1 MAEYWSTL
9 DVDLHL
15 SVDPA
20 SGRRVGLEHALREAI
35 RDGRLGAGT
44 RLPSTRT
51 LAVELGLARGTVSA
65 AYDQLVAEGHLV
77 AVRGSG
83 THVAELAGQGGASG
97 LVAAPGSPR
106 SLDALGVS
114 SGLRQAGMPGQPGM
128 PGEPGMPGQPGALGL
143 PGAWAGEQARSRPKP
158 LGNNL
163 LPGSPDLSHF
173 PRAAWLRASR
183 RALNAAPNDAFGYG
197 DPRGRV
203 ELRRALAEYLGR
215 ARGVLA
221 DPERI
226 VIVSGAVQ
234 GLALLGQVL
243 GGVVAMEDPYI
254 PLFHEVVRSHGA
266 DVVPLPV
273 DDDGARVD
281 LLAGPGFDQVGTVVV
296 TPSHQYPIGSTLHPA
311 RRQALVEWACEGRRL
326 VVEDDYDGEFRYDR
340 QPVGAV
346 QGMAPERVVYL
357 GTASKTLGPG
367 IRLAWMVLPGPL
379 VGPVTE
385 AKRHA
390 DHQSEALGQLTLAEF
405 IASHDYDRHVRA
417 ARLRY
422 RRRRDLLAERLH
434 TRAGRPAAGF
444 ALGGIAAG
452 LHALVRLEPAGMT
465 EAEVLKRASEF
476 DLELEGLGGLW
487 HTATANTLAS
497 SAPRPQGIVVGFG
510 SPTEAAYP
518 RALDALVRTLSWR

>member
-1 MAEYWSTL
+1 MVDYWSTL

-15 SVDPA
+15 AVDPA
-20 SGRRVGLEHALREAI
+20 SGRRVGLEQALREAI
-35 RDGRLGAGT
+35 RDGRLAAGA

-51 LAVELGLARGTVSA
+51 LAAELGLSRGTVSA

-83 THVAELAGQGGASG
+83 THVAELASAGLGRLSAERTVAGTARPVGTAGNSG
-97 LVAAPGSPR
+97 TANTADVAH
-106 SLDALGVS
+106 
-114 SGLRQAGMPGQPGM
+114 AGWV
-128 PGEPGMPGQPGALGL
+128 GEPVRPR
-143 PGAWAGEQARSRPKP
+143 RSTYT
-158 LGNNL
+158 L
-163 LPGSPDLSHF
+163 LPGTPDLSYF

-183 RALNAAPNDAFGYG
+183 RAVNAAPNDAFGYG

-203 ELRRALAEYLGR
+203 ELRQALAEYLGR

-243 GGVVAMEDPYI
+243 GGVFAMEDPYI

-266 DVVPLPV
+266 GVVPLPV

-281 LLAGPGFDQVGTVVV
+281 LLAGPDYDGVETVVV
-296 TPSHQYPIGSTLHPA
+296 TPSHQYPIGSTLRPA
-311 RRQALVEWACEGRRL
+311 RRKALVEWACAGRRL

-340 QPVGAV
+340 LPVGAL
-346 QGMAPERVVYL
+346 QGVAPERTVYL

-367 IRLAWMVLPGPL
+367 IRLAWMVLPEPLIGPI
-379 VGPVTE
+379 TE
-385 AKRHA
+385 AKRRA
-390 DHQSEALGQLTLAEF
+390 DHQSETLGQLTLAEF

-465 EAEVLKRASEF
+465 EEEVLKRGLEF
-476 DLELEGLGGLW
+476 DLDLEGLGGLW
-487 HTATANTLAS
+487 HTAPHGSPTNTFTS
-497 SAPRPQGIVVGFG
+497 SAARPQGIVVGFG
-510 SPTEAAYP
+510 SSTEPAYP

>member
-1 MAEYWSTL
+1 MTDYWSTL

-15 SVDPA
+15 AVDPA
-20 SGRRVGLEHALREAI
+20 SGRRVGLEQALREAI
-35 RDGRLGAGT
+35 RDGRLAAGT

-51 LAVELGLARGTVSA
+51 LAAESGLARGTVAA
-65 AYDQLVAEGHLV
+65 AYDQLVAEGRLV

-83 THVAELAGQGGASG
+83 THVAELGSASG
-97 LVAAPGSPR
+97 PPDRPS
-106 SLDALGVS
+106 
-114 SGLRQAGMPGQPGM
+114 
-128 PGEPGMPGQPGALGL
+128 PGAGSSTRA
-143 PGAWAGEQARSRPKP
+143 PVPSAGWAGEPTRPRRSTHT
-158 LGNNL
+158 L
-163 LPGSPDLSHF
+163 LPGTPDLSHF

-183 RALNAAPNDAFGYG
+183 RAVNAAPNDAFGYG

-203 ELRRALAEYLGR
+203 ELRQALAEYLGR
-215 ARGVLA
+215 ARGVLT

-243 GGVVAMEDPYI
+243 GGVFAMEDPYI

-281 LLAGPGFDQVGTVVV
+281 LLSERDFDGVETVVV

-311 RRQALVEWACEGRRL
+311 RRKALVEWAREGRRL

-346 QGMAPERVVYL
+346 QGVAPERTVYL

-367 IRLAWMVLPGPL
+367 IRLAWMVLPEHL

-390 DHQSEALGQLTLAEF
+390 DHQSESLGQLTLAEF
-405 IASHDYDRHVRA
+405 ITSHDYDRHIRA

-434 TRAGRPAAGF
+434 PRAGRPAAGF

-452 LHALVRLEPAGMT
+452 LHALVRLEPVGMT
-465 EAEVLKRASEF
+465 EAEVLKRGLEF
-476 DLELEGLGGLW
+476 DLDLEGLGGLW
-487 HTATANTLAS
+487 HTFPANTHAS
-497 SAPRPQGIVVGFG
+497 SAARPQGIVVGFG
-510 SPTEAAYP
+510 SPAEAAYP

>member
-1 MAEYWSTL
+1 MTEYWSTL

-15 SVDPA
+15 AVDPA
-20 SGRRVGLEHALREAI
+20 SGRRVGLEQALREAI

-51 LAVELGLARGTVSA
+51 LAAELGLARGTVSA

-77 AVRGSG
+77 ATRGSG
-83 THVAELAGQGGASG
+83 TRVAELGTQGAGNPSPAKATAGVSALGEPA
-97 LVAAPGSPR
+97 GSPQR
-106 SLDALGVS
+106 LAHN
-114 SGLRQAGMPGQPGM
+114 LRPGT
-128 PGEPGMPGQPGALGL
+128 
-143 PGAWAGEQARSRPKP
+143 
-158 LGNNL
+158 
-163 LPGSPDLSHF
+163 PDLSHF
-173 PRAAWLRASR
+173 PRAAWLRAAR
-183 RALNAAPNDAFGYG
+183 RAVNAAPNEAFGYG
-197 DPRGRV
+197 DPRGRI

-215 ARGVLA
+215 ARGVRTDA
-221 DPERI
+221 ERI
-226 VIVSGAVQ
+226 IIVSGAVQ

-243 GGVVAMEDPYI
+243 GGTFAMEDPYI

-266 DVVPLPV
+266 QVAPLPV

-281 LLAGPGFDQVGTVVV
+281 LLRGRDFDGAGTAVV

-311 RRQALVEWACEGRRL
+311 RRQALVEWARACWR
-326 VVEDDYDGEFRYDR
+326 VIVEDDYDGEFRYDR

-346 QGMAPERVVYL
+346 QGMAPERTVYL
-357 GTASKTLGPG
+357 GTASKTLGPAV
-367 IRLAWMVLPGPL
+367 RLAWLVLPEHL
-379 VGPVTE
+379 VGPLTE

-390 DHQSEALGQLTLAEF
+390 DHQSESLGQLTLAEF
-405 IASHDYDRHVRA
+405 IASHDYDRHIRA

-465 EAEVLKRASEF
+465 EAEVLKRAAEF
-476 DLELEGLGGLW
+476 DLDLEGLGDLW
-487 HTATANTLAS
+487 HTPPANTLAS
-497 SAPRPQGIVVGFG
+497 SAARPQGIVVGFG

>member
-1 MAEYWSTL
+1 MADYWSTL

-35 RDGRLGAGT
+35 RDGRLAAGT
-44 RLPSTRT
+44 KLPSTRT

-65 AYDQLVAEGHLV
+65 AYDQLVAEGHLT

-83 THVAELAGQGGASG
+83 TRVAELLSERPSSPGLLTDRGSGGSGASG
-97 LVAAPGSPR
+97 GPASR
-106 SLDALGVS
+106 T
-114 SGLRQAGMPGQPGM
+114 
-128 PGEPGMPGQPGALGL
+128 GL
-143 PGAWAGEQARSRPKP
+143 PTQPARPRRHLHDLRP
-158 LGNNL
+158 GT
-163 LPGSPDLSHF
+163 PDLSQF
-173 PRAAWLRASR
+173 PRSAWLRAAR

-203 ELRRALAEYLGR
+203 ELRSALADYLGR
-215 ARGVLA
+215 TRGVRV
-221 DPERI
+221 DPGRI

-234 GLALLGQVL
+234 GLALVGQVL
-243 GGVVAMEDPYI
+243 GGVIAMEDPYI
-254 PLFHEVVRSHGA
+254 PLFHEVVRSNGGN
-266 DVVPLPV
+266 VVPLPV

-281 LLAGPGFDQVGTVVV
+281 LLSGRRYSEVGTVVV
-296 TPSHQYPIGSTLHPA
+296 TPSHQYPIGSTLHPS
-311 RRQALVEWACEGRRL
+311 RRQALVEWAYGGERL
-326 VVEDDYDGEFRYDR
+326 IVEDDYDGEFRYDR
-340 QPVGAV
+340 QPVGAL
-346 QGMAPERVVYL
+346 QGMAPDRTVYL

-367 IRLAWMVLPGPL
+367 VRLAWMVLPDHL

-405 IASHDYDRHVRA
+405 IASHDYDRHIRA
-417 ARLRY
+417 SRLRY

-465 EAEVLKRASEF
+465 EAEVLRRAAEF
-476 DLELEGLGGLW
+476 DLELEGLSGLW
-487 HTATANTLAS
+487 YSPGGSADFHSNKERSPNRRSGNAFS
-497 SAPRPQGIVVGFG
+497 SPGPRPQGIVVGFG
-510 SPTEAAYP
+510 SPSEAGYP

>member
-35 RDGRLGAGT
+35 RDGRLDAGT

-83 THVAELAGQGGASG
+83 THVAELAGQGVPAPPPHVPRLSN
-97 LVAAPGSPR
+97 APGVPR
-106 SLDALGVS
+106 ASV
-114 SGLRQAGMPGQPGM
+114 
-128 PGEPGMPGQPGALGL
+128 
-143 PGAWAGEQARSRPKP
+143 GEQAQPKP
-158 LGNNL
+158 LANNL
-163 LPGSPDLSHF
+163 RPGSPDLSHF

-183 RALNAAPNDAFGYG
+183 RALNDAPNDAFGYG
-197 DPRGRV
+197 DPRGRI

-226 VIVSGAVQ
+226 IIVSGAVQ

-266 DVVPLPV
+266 EVVPLPV

-281 LLAGPGFDQVGTVVV
+281 LLSGRTGRDYDGVGTVVV

-346 QGMAPERVVYL
+346 QGMAPERTVYL

-367 IRLAWMVLPGPL
+367 IRLAWMVLPERL

-390 DHQSEALGQLTLAEF
+390 DHQSESLGQLTLAEF
-405 IASHDYDRHVRA
+405 IASHDYDRHIRA

-476 DLELEGLGGLW
+476 DLELEGLSDLW
-487 HTATANTLAS
+487 HTAPTNTLAS

>member
-15 SVDPA
+15 AVDPA

-35 RDGRLGAGT
+35 RDGRLAAGT
-44 RLPSTRT
+44 KLPSTRT

-65 AYDQLVAEGHLV
+65 AYDQLVAEGQLT

-83 THVAELAGQGGASG
+83 TRVAEVPHSG
-97 LVAAPGSPR
+97 RRP
-106 SLDALGVS
+106 
-114 SGLRQAGMPGQPGM
+114 
-128 PGEPGMPGQPGALGL
+128 PGAGHTPAATVPTSPTSPTSLIAPPPRPADPAFTHDL
-143 PGAWAGEQARSRPKP
+143 RPGT
-158 LGNNL
+158 
-163 LPGSPDLSHF
+163 PDLSHF

-183 RALNAAPNDAFGYG
+183 RALAAAPHEAFGYG

-221 DPERI
+221 DPEQI
-226 VIVSGAVQ
+226 VVVSGAVQ
-234 GLALLGQVL
+234 GLALLAQVL

-266 DVVPLPV
+266 EVVPLPV

-281 LLAGPGFDQVGTVVV
+281 LLGGRAYAEAGTVVV

-311 RRQALVEWACEGRRL
+311 RRQALVEWACDRQRL
-326 VVEDDYDGEFRYDR
+326 IVEDDYDGEFRYDR
-340 QPVGAV
+340 QPVGAL
-346 QGMAPERVVYL
+346 QGMAPDRTVYL

-367 IRLAWMVLPGPL
+367 VRLAWMVLPGHL

-390 DHQSEALGQLTLAEF
+390 DHQSETLGQLTLAEL
-405 IASHDYDRHVRA
+405 ITSHDYDRHVRA

-444 ALGGIAAG
+444 ALTGIAAG

-465 EAEVLKRASEF
+465 EADVLRRAAEF
-476 DLELEGLGGLW
+476 ALELEGLGGLW
-487 HTATANTLAS
+487 HPAAAPS
-497 SAPRPQGIVVGFG
+497 GPRPQGIVVGFG
-510 SPTEAAYP
+510 APGEAAYP

>member
-1 MAEYWSTL
+1 MVDYWSTL

-15 SVDPA
+15 AVGPDA
-20 SGRRVGLEHALREAI
+20 GRRVGLEQALREAI
-35 RDGRLGAGT
+35 RDGRLAAGT

-51 LAVELGLARGTVSA
+51 LAVELRLARGTVSA

-83 THVAELAGQGGASG
+83 TRVAELG
-97 LVAAPGSPR
+97 LGFGVADPSRPPA
-106 SLDALGVS
+106 ANS
-114 SGLRQAGMPGQPGM
+114 SAAETGWV
-128 PGEPGMPGQPGALGL
+128 GEP
-143 PGAWAGEQARSRPKP
+143 ARTRRSVH
-158 LGNNL
+158 NL
-163 LPGSPDLSHF
+163 LPGTPDLSHF

-183 RALNAAPNDAFGYG
+183 RAMNAAPNDAFGYG

-215 ARGVLA
+215 VRGVLA

-234 GLALLGQVL
+234 GLGAGRA
-243 GGVVAMEDPYI
+243 GARSGRRGPWRIRTYRCSTR
-254 PLFHEVVRSHGA
+254 VVRSHGA

-281 LLAGPGFDQVGTVVV
+281 LLSRRAYAEVGTVVV
-296 TPSHQYPIGSTLHPA
+296 TPSHQYPIGSTLHPS
-311 RRQALVEWACEGRRL
+311 RRQALVEWAGAGRRL
-326 VVEDDYDGEFRYDR
+326 IIEDDYDGEFRYDR
-340 QPVGAV
+340 QPVGAL
-346 QGMAPERVVYL
+346 QGVAPDRTVYL

-367 IRLAWMVLPGPL
+367 IRLAWMVLPEHL

-390 DHQSEALGQLTLAEF
+390 DHQSESLGQLTLAEF

-444 ALGGIAAG
+444 VLGGIAAG

-465 EAEVLKRASEF
+465 EEEVLKRALEL
-476 DLELEGLGGLW
+476 DLDLEGLGDLW
-487 HTATANTLAS
+487 HTPPTNTHAS

>member
-15 SVDPA
+15 AIDPG
-20 SGRRVGLEHALREAI
+20 SGRRVGLEQALREAI
-35 RDGRLGAGT
+35 RDGRLAAGT
-44 RLPSTRT
+44 RLPSTRS
-51 LAVELGLARGTVSA
+51 LAVELGLARGTVAA

-83 THVAELAGQGGASG
+83 THVAELGSGPGGPCRPSGPGGSTAS
-97 LVAAPGSPR
+97 PTRPR
-106 SLDALGVS
+106 
-114 SGLRQAGMPGQPGM
+114 
-128 PGEPGMPGQPGALGL
+128 
-143 PGAWAGEQARSRPKP
+143 RSVHT
-158 LGNNL
+158 L
-163 LPGSPDLSHF
+163 LPGTPDLSHF

-183 RALNAAPNDAFGYG
+183 RAVNAAPNDAFGYG

-203 ELRRALAEYLGR
+203 ELRQALAEYLGR
-215 ARGVLA
+215 ARGVLT

-266 DVVPLPV
+266 EVVPLPV

-281 LLAGPGFDQVGTVVV
+281 LLSGRGYDGVETVVV

-311 RRQALVEWACEGRRL
+311 RRKALVEWAREGRRL

-346 QGMAPERVVYL
+346 QGVAPERTVYL

-367 IRLAWMVLPGPL
+367 VRLAWMVLPEHL
-379 VGPVTE
+379 VGPITE

-390 DHQSEALGQLTLAEF
+390 DHQSESLGQLTLAEF
-405 IASHDYDRHVRA
+405 ITSHDYDRHIRA

-434 TRAGRPAAGF
+434 PRAGRPAAGF
-444 ALGGIAAG
+444 AVGGIAAG

-465 EAEVLKRASEF
+465 EAEVLKRGLEF
-476 DLELEGLGGLW
+476 DLDLEGLGGLW
-487 HTATANTLAS
+487 HDGLRHTFPANTHAS
-497 SAPRPQGIVVGFG
+497 SAARPQGIVVGFG

>member
-15 SVDPA
+15 AVDPA
-20 SGRRVGLEHALREAI
+20 SGRRVGLEQALREAI
-35 RDGRLGAGT
+35 RDGRLAAGT

-51 LAVELGLARGTVSA
+51 LAAELGLARGTVSA

-83 THVAELAGQGGASG
+83 THVADLGSRVGAPLRPSAAGAAS
-97 LVAAPGSPR
+97 AAEPAGSERPWT
-106 SLDALGVS
+106 
-114 SGLRQAGMPGQPGM
+114 QP
-128 PGEPGMPGQPGALGL
+128 LGL
-143 PGAWAGEQARSRPKP
+143 
-158 LGNNL
+158 NL
-163 LPGSPDLSHF
+163 RPGSPDLSFF
-173 PRAAWLRASR
+173 PRAAWLRAAR
-183 RALNAAPNDAFGYG
+183 RALNAAPNNAFGYG
-197 DPRGRV
+197 DPRGRI
-203 ELRRALAEYLGR
+203 ELRQALAEYLGR
-215 ARGVLA
+215 ARGVRT

-234 GLALLGQVL
+234 GLALLAQVL
-243 GGVVAMEDPYI
+243 GGAVAMENPYI
-254 PLFHEVVRSHGA
+254 PLFHEVVRTHGA
-266 DVVPLPV
+266 EVVPLPV
-273 DDDGARVD
+273 DEDGARVD
-281 LLAGPGFDQVGTVVV
+281 LLSRRAFDGVDTVVV

-311 RRQALVEWACEGRRL
+311 RRQALVEWAREGRRL

-340 QPVGAV
+340 QPVGAL
-346 QGMAPERVVYL
+346 QGMAPDRTVYL

-367 IRLAWMVLPGPL
+367 IRLAWMALPEHL
-379 VGPVTE
+379 VGPLTE

-390 DHQSEALGQLTLAEF
+390 DHQTESLGQLTLAEF
-405 IASHDYDRHVRA
+405 IASHDYDRQVRA

-434 TRAGRPAAGF
+434 PRAGRPAAGF

-465 EAEVLKRASEF
+465 EAEVLRRAAES
-476 DLELEGLGGLW
+476 DLDLEGLGDLW
-487 HTATANTLAS
+487 HTSPTNTHAS
-497 SAPRPQGIVVGFG
+497 SAARPQGIVVGFG

>member
-1 MAEYWSTL
+1 L

-15 SVDPA
+15 AVDPA
-20 SGRRVGLEHALREAI
+20 SGRRVGLEHALRAAI
-35 RDGRLGAGT
+35 RDGRLAAGA

-51 LAVELGLARGTVSA
+51 LASELGLARGTVSA

-83 THVAELAGQGGASG
+83 THVAELGAQGAANPTAASSVRARSGFAGQ
-97 LVAAPGSPR
+97 VPR
-106 SLDALGVS
+106 S
-114 SGLRQAGMPGQPGM
+114 
-128 PGEPGMPGQPGALGL
+128 
-143 PGAWAGEQARSRPKP
+143 KP
-158 LGNNL
+158 LAHNL
-163 LPGSPDLSHF
+163 RPGTPDLSHF
-173 PRAAWLRASR
+173 PRAAWLRAAR
-183 RALNAAPNDAFGYG
+183 RALNAAPHDAFGYG
-197 DPRGRV
+197 DPRGRI
-203 ELRRALAEYLGR
+203 ELRRALAGYLGR
-215 ARGVLA
+215 ARGVHT

-234 GLALLGQVL
+234 GLALIGQVI
-243 GGVVAMEDPYI
+243 GGAVAMEDPYI

-266 DVVPLPV
+266 EVVPLPV

-281 LLAGPGFDQVGTVVV
+281 LLSGSAYDGVGTVVV
-296 TPSHQYPIGSTLHPA
+296 TASHQYPIGSTLHPA
-311 RRQALVEWACEGRRL
+311 RRQALVEWAGDGRRL
-326 VVEDDYDGEFRYDR
+326 IVEDDYDGEFRYDR

-346 QGMAPERVVYL
+346 QGMAPDRTIYL
-357 GTASKTLGPG
+357 GTASKTLGPAV
-367 IRLAWMVLPGPL
+367 RLAWMVLPDHL

-405 IASHDYDRHVRA
+405 ITSHDYDRHIRA
-417 ARLRY
+417 SRLRY

-465 EAEVLKRASEF
+465 EDEVIQRAAEF
-476 DLELEGLGGLW
+476 DLDLEGLGGLW
-487 HTATANTLAS
+487 HRPAANASAS
-497 SAPRPQGIVVGFG
+497 SEARPQGIVVGFG
-510 SPTEAAYP
+510 SPTEAGYP
-518 RALDALVRTLSWR
+518 RALDALVRALSWR

>member
-83 THVAELAGQGGASG
+83 THVAELAGQGVPSG
-97 LVAAPGSPR
+97 LPSAPR
-106 SLDALGVS
+106 SPGGLGGPDALGV
-114 SGLRQAGMPGQPGM
+114 PTT
-128 PGEPGMPGQPGALGL
+128 LGL
-143 PGAWAGEQARSRPKP
+143 PGAWVGEQARSRPKP

-183 RALNAAPNDAFGYG
+183 RAVNEAPNDAFGYG

-226 VIVSGAVQ
+226 VIVSGAIQ

-281 LLAGPGFDQVGTVVV
+281 LLAGPGFGQVSTVVV

-367 IRLAWMVLPGPL
+367 IRLAWMVLPEHL

-390 DHQSEALGQLTLAEF
+390 DHQSETLGQLTLAEF
-405 IASHDYDRHVRA
+405 IGSHDYDRHVRA

-465 EAEVLKRASEF
+465 EEEVLKRASEF

-487 HTATANTLAS
+487 HAAPTNTLAS

>member
-35 RDGRLGAGT
+35 RDGRLAAGT

-65 AYDQLVAEGHLV
+65 AYDQLVAEGQLV

-83 THVAELAGQGGASG
+83 TRVAQAAAGAGAG
-97 LVAAPGSPR
+97 AVERGSPR
-106 SLDALGVS
+106 AAPATTPAHPTAPALSTTPLG
-114 SGLRQAGMPGQPGM
+114 SG
-128 PGEPGMPGQPGALGL
+128 GESV
-143 PGAWAGEQARSRPKP
+143 SRPGGAP
-158 LGNNL
+158 ARPFALSL
-163 LPGSPDLSHF
+163 RPGTPDLSHF
-173 PRAAWLRASR
+173 PRAAWLRAGR
-183 RALNAAPNDAFGYG
+183 RALNAAPNDVFGYG

-254 PLFHEVVRSHGA
+254 PLFHGVVRSNGA
-266 DVVPLPV
+266 QVLPLPV

-281 LLAGPGFDQVGTVVV
+281 LLSGRRYRDVGAAIV

-311 RRQALVEWACEGRRL
+311 RRQALVEWARDGRRL
-326 VVEDDYDGEFRYDR
+326 IVEDDYDGEFRYDR

-346 QGMAPERVVYL
+346 QGMAPERTVYL

-367 IRLAWMVLPGPL
+367 IRLAWMVLPEHL
-379 VGPVTE
+379 IGPVTE
-385 AKRHA
+385 AKLHA
-390 DHQSEALGQLTLAEF
+390 DHQSEALGQVTLAEF
-405 IASHDYDRHVRA
+405 ITSHDYDRHIRA

-452 LHALVRLEPAGMT
+452 LHALVRLEPAGMS
-465 EAEVLKRASEF
+465 EEEVLRRAAEF

-487 HTATANTLAS
+487 HTPNTFAS

>member
-83 THVAELAGQGGASG
+83 THVAELAGQGVPGPSGLPSAPRSPDAPGARRSPDALGASG
-97 LVAAPGSPR
+97 T
-106 SLDALGVS
+106 LG
-114 SGLRQAGMPGQPGM
+114 L
-128 PGEPGMPGQPGALGL
+128 PGALGL
-143 PGAWAGEQARSRPKP
+143 PSAWVGEQPRSRAKP

-183 RALNAAPNDAFGYG
+183 RAVNAAPNDAFGYG

-254 PLFHEVVRSHGA
+254 PLFHDVVRSHGA

-273 DDDGARVD
+273 DDDGARID
-281 LLAGPGFDQVGTVVV
+281 LLAGPDFDQVNTAVV

-311 RRQALVEWACEGRRL
+311 RRHALVEWACEGRRL

-346 QGMAPERVVYL
+346 QGMAPERVGYL

-367 IRLAWMVLPGPL
+367 IRLAWMVLPGHL

-487 HTATANTLAS
+487 HTAPTNTLAS